1 MPTLSS
7 NLRRLF
13 RHGDLWLVVGL
24 FGTVLLLILPIPPPL
39 LDVLLAVSIALSLLM
54 LLVILYVQQPS
65 DFTGFP
71 TLLLFVSLFRL
82 SLNVASTRLI
92 LLDGYAGHIIE
103 AFGNFVVRGN
113 YVVGLVVFLI
123 LVLINFIV
131 ITKGA
136 GRIAEVAARF
146 TLDAMPGKQMAI
158 DAELNAGLINETEAR
173 NRRRA
178 VEQEADFYG
187 AMDGASK
194 FVRGDAIAA
203 VLITLVNIIGG
214 FAIGIAQKDMTVSE
228 ALQRFTLLSIGDG
241 LVSQIPALIV
251 STAAGILV
259 TRAASKDDLGQELG
273 RQLLSYPRAM
283 MVLAG
288 MMAVLALVPGLPK
301 LPFLILGFLCAFVAY
316 TLHTHGLPDFAPTHA
331 APTSTPGT
339 TRTTTPGTAAA
350 ASTTDPASATTPK
363 PGAPLENLLPL
374 DPLQIELG
382 YGLVPLADKRK
393 GGDLL
398 DRVTGVRRT
407 FAQEIG
413 VIIPPIRLRDNLQL
427 GPNEYRVLLKGH
439 PIAQGQLMPGYWLAM
454 NATNSQVT
462 LKGVPTVEP
471 VFGLP
476 ATWITDAERKTA
488 ELSGHT
494 LVDAASV
501 LVTHLSELLKR
512 HCHALLSRQD
522 VQNLLDHLRQ
532 THPAV
537 VNELV
542 PAQLSVGQIQRV
554 LQNLLAEGV
563 SIRNL
568 AGILEKISDFAA
580 FTKNPDELSEH
591 ARRALAP
598 QIAKPFQMANNS
610 LSAITLDPRLEQLL
624 AQNVRQT
631 PTDLSLALEPGLAR
645 HLLQWLSR
653 TVQQMIAAGHPP
665 LVLCSPPIRLAFKR
679 FFEAS
684 FAELAVLSYAEIP
697 ARVEVQNTAVI
708 PCPD

>member
-1 MPTLSS
+1 M
-7 NLRRLF
+7 
-13 RHGDLWLVVGL
+13 
-24 FGTVLLLILPIPPPL
+24 
-39 LDVLLAVSIALSLLM
+39 
-54 LLVILYVQQPS
+54 
-65 DFTGFP
+65 
-71 TLLLFVSLFRL
+71 
-82 SLNVASTRLI
+82 
-92 LLDGYAGHIIE
+92 
-103 AFGNFVVRGN
+103 
-113 YVVGLVVFLI
+113 
-123 LVLINFIV
+123 
-131 ITKGA
+131 
-136 GRIAEVAARF
+136 
-146 TLDAMPGKQMAI
+146 
-158 DAELNAGLINETEAR
+158 
-173 NRRRA
+173 
-178 VEQEADFYG
+178 
-187 AMDGASK
+187 
-194 FVRGDAIAA
+194 
-203 VLITLVNIIGG
+203 GG

-273 RQLLSYPRAM
+273 RQLFSYPRAM

-288 MMAVLALVPGLPK
+288 MMAVPRPRPRPPQT
-301 LPFLILGFLCAFVAY
+301 PFLILGLLCAFVAY
-316 TLHTHGLPDFAPTHA
+316 TLHTHGLPDLAACSA
-331 APTSTPGT
+331 APTGTSGATRATTAARRRQRFHPSAPRPAAGSTPNPANLSKT
-339 TRTTTPGTAAA
+339 SSPSTP
-350 ASTTDPASATTPK
+350 SRSSSATASSARRQTQ
-363 PGAPLENLLPL
+363 G
-374 DPLQIELG
+374 
-382 YGLVPLADKRK
+382 R
-393 GGDLL
+393 GDLL

-427 GPNEYRVLLKGH
+427 GPNEYRFLLKGH

-454 NATNSQVT
+454 NATNSPVT

-563 SIRNL
+563 SIHNL

-598 QIAKPFQMANNS
+598 QIAKPFRWPTTASLPSPSTRASNNS
-610 LSAITLDPRLEQLL
+610 SPRTSAKPPPTLASPSSP
-624 AQNVRQT
+624 ASPATSSNGS
-631 PTDLSLALEPGLAR
+631 PAPS
-645 HLLQWLSR
+645 SR
-653 TVQQMIAAGHPP
+653 
-665 LVLCSPPIRLAFKR
+665 
-679 FFEAS
+679 
-684 FAELAVLSYAEIP
+684 
-697 ARVEVQNTAVI
+697 
-708 PCPD
+708 